1 MDTSVKACQ
10 SGIDLDRAAQRAGE
24 CAPRGGA
31 LEARQPPARIDAAAL
46 ERRARRQNAVPGDE
60 TDELALGSAAA
71 APGTGPNR
79 LMGQEDRPPP
89 RCSAPPRPPAP
100 RRYRPR
106 RPLPPRARPP
116 RAPRRRQRRRRRP
129 EPEPPAP
136 RA

>member
-1 MDTSVKACQ
+1 MTTRRRRPGPPGPPRGRIGLFGRSAMDTSVKACQ

-46 ERRARRQNAVPGDE
+46 ERRARRQDAVPGDE

-79 LMGQEDRPPP
+79 LMGQ
-89 RCSAPPRPPAP
+89 
-100 RRYRPR
+100 
-106 RPLPPRARPP
+106 
-116 RAPRRRQRRRRRP
+116 
-129 EPEPPAP
+129 
-136 RA
+136 